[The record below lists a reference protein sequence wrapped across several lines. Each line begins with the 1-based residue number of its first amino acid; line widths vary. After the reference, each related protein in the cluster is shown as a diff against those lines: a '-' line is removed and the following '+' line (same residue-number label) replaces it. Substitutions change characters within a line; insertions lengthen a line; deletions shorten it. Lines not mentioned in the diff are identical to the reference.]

1 MTNTTSLYSSI
12 VHPTLL
18 LDEARCR
25 ANIARMAAHAKA
37 SGTRLRPHFKT
48 HQSAK
53 IGEWIRAEGVTSIAC
68 SSLRMASYFADAGW
82 NDILVAF
89 PANWREINLI
99 NQLAARG

>member
-1 MTNTTSLYSSI
+1 MTTTTSLYASI
-12 VHPTLL
+12 THPTLL

-37 SGTRLRPHFKT
+37 SNTRLRPHFKT

-68 SSLRMASYFADAGW
+68 SSLRMAAYFADAGW
-82 NDILVAF
+82 D
-89 PANWREINLI
+89 
-99 NQLAARG
+99 